1 MLIMQINSYQN
12 VNYMKPTLH
21 TRRTF
26 NHHYLVALFFS
37 IALLTQMGCKSS
49 TKETDEAAVDTEEE
63 NIQPNPYEDAVVEV
77 QVFKVDSLDHNG
89 IRGWGYNIKL
99 NGSLYIHQP
108 NVPAVMGNNGFNSE
122 AAAKKA
128 GDFVAYKIRK
138 NIIPPSVTPEELDS
152 LGVLQE

>member
-1 MLIMQINSYQN
+1 MQINSYQN
-12 VNYMKPTLH
+12 VNFMKSTPSLRH
-21 TRRTF
+21 SF
-26 NHHYLVALFFS
+26 NPQYLFALVFS

-49 TKETDEAAVDTEEE
+49 TKETNESVADTEEE
-63 NIQPNPYEDAVVEV
+63 IIQPNPYEDAVVEV

-108 NVPAVMGNNGFNSE
+108 NVPAVMGNNGFYSE